1 MISLW
6 FPWIFSNHHPSP
18 RPLHRVVRRDVIGR
32 RGELRKR
39 PVDRRGIGLREGPTG
54 AVRVEQFG
62 AQEPAAAVEGQGT
75 DAVPTAGDDVV
86 DGQNH
91 HQTCVENL
99 EKSVANVFIKPGTCR
114 KGSIID
120 LEMSMMVSF

>member
-1 MISLW
+1 M
-6 FPWIFSNHHPSP
+6 
-18 RPLHRVVRRDVIGR
+18 
-32 RGELRKR
+32 
-39 PVDRRGIGLREGPTG
+39 DRRGIGLREGPTG

>member
-1 MISLW
+1 MDDLAT
-6 FPWIFSNHHPSP
+6 
-18 RPLHRVVRRDVIGR
+18 RC
-32 RGELRKR
+32 
-39 PVDRRGIGLREGPTG
+39 GIGLREGPTG